1 MTKNRKLR
9 KRDLE
14 QISSYLDGELKDRD
28 LQRFEARLVE
38 DVTLQTAL
46 KEMADTKHLLRQLP
60 QVRPPKHFI
69 LSPEMVGQ
77 KPALNLFPIFR
88 FATVIATA
96 LFAVLVGTDT
106 FLFSGSAV
114 PQASSVEERVG
125 ETAFDQV
132 SPSAEMLAEE
142 FTAGA
147 EEPLMDESPAG
158 GAEGEALPEQAIGPA
173 ETPPENAARG
183 TGERPAPGILTQS
196 PSIQASEEITPTPS
210 EEFTAPTFTPTVE
223 PQSEDAASVPPE
235 APSPATTEETVESP
249 PSSDGISPLRIAEIS
264 FGGAALLLAVA
275 TFLLRRTD

>member
-14 QISSYLDGELKDRD
+14 QISAYLDRELKDRD

-38 DVTLQTAL
+38 DSSLQTAL

-77 KPALNLFPIFR
+77 KPALNLFPVFR

-96 LFAVLVGTDT
+96 LFAVLVGTDA
-106 FLFSGSAV
+106 FLLSGSAV
-114 PQASSVEERVG
+114 PQSSSVEERLG

-132 SPSAEMLAEE
+132 SPSAEMPAEE
-142 FTAGA
+142 LAAAA
-147 EEPLMDESPAG
+147 EEPLMDESPAE
-158 GAEGEALPEQAIGPA
+158 GAEAEALPEQAIGLA
-173 ETPPENAARG
+173 ETPTEDLARE
-183 TGERPAPGILTQS
+183 TGERPGPGFLTQS
-196 PSIQASEEITPTPS
+196 PAIQASEEVTPTPS
-210 EEFTAPTFTPTVE
+210 EASFTPTATSTVK
-223 PQSEDAASVPPE
+223 PQSDDTATVPPE
-235 APSPATTEETVESP
+235 PPAPGPTEASVEMP
-249 PSSDGISPLRIAEIS
+249 TSSGEIGPLRIAEIA

-275 TFLLRRTD
+275 TFLLRRAD